1 MQCREWFSAACEARG
16 LALETDRNG
25 NMWAWWHAAIT
36 TTEKAI
42 VIGSHLDSVPE
53 GGAFDGPLGVV
64 SALAAVDQL
73 KESGWTP
80 TRDLAIVVFAD
91 EEGARFGIACAG
103 SRLLT
108 GALDPDKARSLLGR
122 DGLTMQEAMERVGFA
137 SAHLGRDTDRLNRI
151 GLFIEL
157 HVEQGKALVNENA
170 PVGVATTIW
179 PHGRYRFTFTGR
191 ADHAGTTAMRDRQD
205 PMTAFAM
212 TAVQT
217 AQLAISHDVRA
228 TFGRLEVVP
237 NGTNA
242 IPSQVNAWLDLR
254 TPTQE
259 TLDAV
264 LEELRISAAENVALN
279 GTHVEVIPESVTG
292 VTIFDEQLREQ
303 VRKAIAGNSSSE
315 TIPAI
320 ATGAGHD
327 AGILAAA
334 GIPTAMIFVR
344 NLTGISHSPQEFAE
358 EADALIGVQALA
370 DTVRELMS

>member
-1 MQCREWFSAACEARG
+1 
-16 LALETDRNG
+16 
-25 NMWAWWHAAIT
+25 
-36 TTEKAI
+36 
-42 VIGSHLDSVPE
+42 
-53 GGAFDGPLGVV
+53 
-64 SALAAVDQL
+64 
-73 KESGWTP
+73 
-80 TRDLAIVVFAD
+80 LAIVVFAD

-122 DGLTMQEAMERVGFA
+122 DGLTMHEAMTRVGFD
-137 SAHLGRDTDRLNRI
+137 SSHLGVDNDRLSRI
-151 GLFIEL
+151 GFFVEL

-217 AQLAISHDVRA
+217 AQLATTKDVRA
-228 TFGRLEVVP
+228 TFGRLEVIP

-264 LEELRISAAENVALN
+264 LEELRTSAKQNVYLN
-279 GTHVEVIPESVTG
+279 GTQVEVIPESVTG
-292 VTIFDEQLREQ
+292 ITIFDEQLRER
-303 VRKAIAGNSSSE
+303 VRQAIAGSATRES
-315 TIPAI
+315 IPAI

-344 NLTGISHSPQEFAE
+344 NPTGISHSPEEFAE
-358 EADALIGVQALA
+358 ESDAIIGVRALA
-370 DTVRELMS
+370 DAVRELMK